1 MSDPRQSEPSSNREE
16 LVRQGIAAAQ
26 AGRLAEARAMFGR
39 ATADGGAD
47 AQTWLL
53 LAQVCRMLADQEAEE
68 QALDAVL
75 KLQSRQLQALLLK
88 GDARARAGDDRAA
101 TSFYQLAIGVATGS
115 SAVPQ
120 TLFAHLDRAQSYLAE
135 AGKRFEEHLRDSL
148 AKAGIDSKT
157 GGRRFHQAIEILCG
171 RSQLYFQQPTAF
183 FYPGLPQIQFYE
195 RGDFPWVGAL
205 EAATAT
211 ISAELEAVLT
221 SGADSFT
228 PYVEALPERPRSS
241 SPLFDDPRWGALYL
255 WKNGSLV
262 AENAALF
269 PRTLDALASAD
280 IPHITGRSPMAL
292 FSRLRPGTHI
302 PPHHGLLNTRLICHL
317 PVIVPDGCR
326 LRVGNETRA
335 WTQGE
340 MLIFDDSFEHE
351 AWNDSAQTRVV
362 LLFEIWRP
370 ELSAEERAA
379 LTLLYQSIDLYGVDA
394 DMA

>member
-1 MSDPRQSEPSSNREE
+1 MSDPRPAASSPNRDE
-16 LVRQGIAAAQ
+16 LIRQGISAAQ
-26 AGRLAEARAMFGR
+26 GGRLTEARAIFER
-39 ATADGGAD
+39 ATVDSGAD
-47 AQTWLL
+47 AQTWVM
-53 LAQVCRMLADQEAEE
+53 LAQVYRMQADQEAEE
-68 QALDAVL
+68 KALDEAL

-120 TLFAHLDRAQSYLAE
+120 ALFAHLDRAHAYLAE
-135 AGKRFEEHLRDSL
+135 AGQRFEAHLRDSL
-148 AKAGIDSKT
+148 AKAGIDSNV

-183 FYPGLPQIQFYE
+183 FYPGLPQIQFYD
-195 RGDFPWVGAL
+195 RADFPWVGAL
-205 EAATAT
+205 ESATDA
-211 ISAELEAVLT
+211 IRAELNAVLA
-221 SGADSFT
+221 SQRDGFT

-255 WKNGSLV
+255 WKNGNLV
-262 AENAALF
+262 PENSARF
-269 PRTLDALASAD
+269 PRTIDTLASAD
-280 IPHITGRSPMAL
+280 IPRIAGRSPMAL

-335 WTQGE
+335 WTEGE

-370 ELSAEERAA
+370 ELSVEEREA
-379 LTLLYQSIDLYGVDA
+379 LTLLYQSIDLYGADA